1 MLLLFVQKRWG
12 MEVEQESDSLAEKK
26 KLKETQDMAIQEVV
40 QQKYKRVLS
49 KMR

>member
-1 MLLLFVQKRWG
+1 MLLFVQKRWG
-12 MEVEQESDSLAEKK
+12 MEVEQDSDSLADNK

>member
-1 MLLLFVQKRWG
+1 MLLFVQKRWG
-12 MEVEQESDSLAEKK
+12 MEVEQDSDSLTDNK

-40 QQKYKRVLS
+40 QQKYKKVLS